1 MVCLARQVGTQGT
14 SAGHRLNKRWA
25 SIEQAMGIDCPCGVH
40 RVPKS
45 QAILGH
51 PSQICG
57 FAFIHNASWRFCDT
71 KMTYFMILLSDLWY
85 FYDTSCKIIQNVS
98 FFYPII
104 YQLFISTFCQKMIL
118 WYFFHKKLFTYE
130 HILNGKSKKYLIW
143 NLIDTSFASFAP
155 HALNQ
160 WSPARS
166 GIENRWPKGKA
177 KVKGRSS

>member
-1 MVCLARQVGTQGT
+1 MVCLARQVGTQWT
-14 SAGHRLNKRWA
+14 SDGHQPTKR
-25 SIEQAMGIDCPCGVH
+25 
-40 RVPKS
+40 R
-45 QAILGH
+45 
-51 PSQICG
+51 
-57 FAFIHNASWRFCDT
+57 AFIAHAVFTECPKVERFLGTPCRSAALLLCIMPHDDFVILRWRFYDT
-71 KMTYFMILLSDLWY
+71 SIRLMILLSDLWY

-98 FFYPII
+98 FLYLII

-130 HILNGKSKKYLIW
+130 HILNGKSQKYLIW

>member
-1 MVCLARQVGTQGT
+1 MGIDWT
-14 SAGHRLNKRWA
+14 SDGHQLNKR
-25 SIEQAMGIDCPCGVH
+25 
-40 RVPKS
+40 R
-45 QAILGH
+45 
-51 PSQICG
+51 
-57 FAFIHNASWRFCDT
+57 AFIAHAVCTECPKVRRFLGTPYRSAALLLYIMPHDDFVILRWRFYDT
-71 KMTYFMILLSDLWY
+71 SIRLMILLSDLWY

-98 FFYPII
+98 FLYLII

-130 HILNGKSKKYLIW
+130 HILNGKSQKYLIW